1 MPDKYITLT
10 DPVYAYALAQRT
22 DANDPVMLELQGET
36 RNLGEVGK
44 LALTPDQASLIGM
57 LVAALNAKWAVE
69 IGAFTGISSI
79 SIARNLAPGGKLV
92 CFDQDFKYTS
102 MARRFWIKAG
112 VQDRIDLRLGDARR
126 LVPHYRPQTPLDFV
140 FIDADKE
147 SYDTY
152 YELMVPYV
160 RTGGLIVFDNTLRG
174 GQVADFV
181 ANKTPINRA
190 LDTLNRKLATDSRVC
205 TLLLPLADGMTICR
219 KLPPP
224 GGDARRL
231 VETRRV

>member
-1 MPDKYITLT
+1 MPDKHFPLT

-22 DANDPVMLELQGET
+22 DANDPVMLELQNET
-36 RNLGEVGK
+36 RKLGEVGK
-44 LALTPDQASLIGM
+44 LALTPEQGSLLGM
-57 LVAALNAKWAVE
+57 LVAVLNTKWAVE

-102 MARRFWIKAG
+102 IARRFWIKAG

-126 LVPHYRPQTPLDFV
+126 LVPHYRPLSPLDFV

-147 SYDTY
+147 SYDSY
-152 YELMVPYV
+152 YEMMVPHV
-160 RTGGLIVFDNTLRG
+160 RAGGLIVFDNTLRG

-190 LDTLNRKLATDSRVC
+190 LDTLNRKLATDSRVS

-224 GGDARRL
+224 SGDARRSFDP
-231 VETRRV
+231 RRV